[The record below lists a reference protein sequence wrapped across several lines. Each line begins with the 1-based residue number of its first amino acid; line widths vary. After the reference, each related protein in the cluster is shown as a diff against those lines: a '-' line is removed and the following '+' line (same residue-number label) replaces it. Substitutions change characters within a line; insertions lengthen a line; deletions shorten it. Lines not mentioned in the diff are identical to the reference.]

1 MVALFA
7 EPLQEVV
14 LRGDRVYLRP
24 PRRADYLQWARL
36 REISREFL
44 TPWEPVWP
52 ADALSRASFRRRLRR
67 ILQDWREDTGYAF
80 HIVTRTGEQL
90 AGGIALSN
98 LRRGVAQS
106 ASVGYW
112 IGTEYADQGYMT
124 EALDAILAFGFGD
137 LGLHRIEAA
146 CLPHN
151 EPSRRLLHRT
161 GFQQEGLARQ
171 YLRINGQWEDH
182 VLFGL
187 LRDEY
192 R

>member
-1 MVALFA
+1 VVALFA

-14 LRGDRVYLRP
+14 LRGERVYLRP
-24 PRRADYLQWARL
+24 PRRGDYLAWARL
-36 REISREFL
+36 REASREFL
-44 TPWEPVWP
+44 VPWEPVWP
-52 ADALSRASFRRRLRR
+52 SDALSRSSYRRRLRR
-67 ILQDWREDTGYAF
+67 ILQDWRDDTGYAF
-80 HIVTRTGEQL
+80 HIVHRTGEKL
-90 AGGIALSN
+90 LGGIALSN

-112 IGTEYADQGYMT
+112 IGAEFADQGFMT

-137 LGLHRIEAA
+137 LALHRIEAA
-146 CLPHN
+146 CLPAN
-151 EPSRRLLHRT
+151 EPSRRLLHRL